1 MFLSTVIL
9 VLQEILEAALL
20 ISVLLV
26 LSRLLTRSSN
36 EHLVISNRWL
46 PFAALFGLAGAW
58 LYAAMMPVVSEWFD
72 YVGLEI
78 INGTIQ
84 IIILAILCLFCFMF
98 SNSNR
103 ITRISLLASLAPV
116 LMCVMVALGI
126 TREVSE
132 IILYMNG
139 VMATP
144 VNVSPAILGSV
155 IAAGIGVSSGIV
167 LYFLILSLSVTWS
180 YRICMLLLALF
191 AGNLA
196 SQATLLLTQAD
207 WLPYTRELWNSSGF
221 IPEYSVTGQLL
232 YALIGYEANP
242 SLLQVVVYFCSAL
255 LIVFSPLFRLAWTRS
270 DIVQGYSSRAWSGK
284 K

>member
-196 SQATLLLTQAD
+196 SQATLLFTQAD